1 MKEQD
6 LYEYTRKRVEKG
18 VFLFM
23 TYSGLLRKMSCQQL
37 RFSEG
42 KPVFGLAVLSE
53 LLSAEQV
60 NERAGQGF
68 YRVFPL
74 FVEDPCCFTY

>member
-6 LYEYTRKRVEKG
+6 PYEYTRKHVGKG
-18 VFLFM
+18 PFVFM
-23 TYSGLLRKMSCQQL
+23 TCLGLLRKILCQQL

-42 KPVFGLAVLSE
+42 KPCLQSCCLSE

-60 NERAGQGF
+60 KERARF
-68 YRVFPL
+68 Y
-74 FVEDPCCFTY
+74 